1 MSDAETMTA
10 RRDEL
15 AAFLRAARERVR
27 PEDVGLPALGRRRT
41 PGLRRQEVAELAAVS
56 VDWYVRLE
64 QGRVGTP
71 GSAVLDGIAA
81 ALLLSPAERTHLH
94 LIARGEAPPPQ
105 YVPAP
110 LSGSLRAI
118 LGGMPMLPAYVMDFR
133 FDVLAHNAAASALF
147 GPGFGR
153 GLLGNVARM
162 LFLDAKTRENNLDW
176 ERFAREM
183 VGNLRVNQARRPDDP
198 HLADL
203 IAELRAASPEFAAWW
218 DDQHVHERSRGTKRF
233 RHETAGTLT
242 VAYDMLAALDGS
254 DQHLFVLTPADDP
267 SERILRGLVTAHA
280 AALATAV

>member
-1 MSDAETMTA
+1 MTP

-27 PEDVGLPALGRRRT
+27 PEDVGLAGLGRRRT

-81 ALLLSPAERTHLH
+81 ALLLSPAERVHLH

-110 LSGSLRAI
+110 LGGSLRAV
-118 LGGMPMLPAYVMDFR
+118 LHGMPLLPAYVVDFR
-133 FDVLAHNAAASALF
+133 FDVLACNAAASALF
-147 GPGFGR
+147 GREFGR
-153 GLLGNVARM
+153 GRLGNTARM
-162 LFLDAKTRENNLDW
+162 LFLEPETRETNLDW
-176 ERFAREM
+176 TQFAGEM
-183 VGNLRVNQARRPDDP
+183 VGNLRVNQARHPDDP
-198 HLADL
+198 RLAEL
-203 IAELRAASPEFAAWW
+203 IAELRAASREFAVWW
-218 DDQHVHERSRGTKRF
+218 DDQHVHERSRGVKRI

-254 DQHLFVLTPADDP
+254 DQRLFVLTPADEA
-267 SERILRGLVTAHA
+267 SERALRALVTAHA
-280 AALATAV
+280 TALATAG